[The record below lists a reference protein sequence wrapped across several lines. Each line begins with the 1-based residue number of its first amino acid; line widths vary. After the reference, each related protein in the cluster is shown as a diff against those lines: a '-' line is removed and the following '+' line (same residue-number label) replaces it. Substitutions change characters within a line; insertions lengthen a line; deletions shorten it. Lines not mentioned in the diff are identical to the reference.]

1 VFQAV
6 SYLGVP
12 LMDPAGTDLGHL
24 AVLDSRPMPKE
35 PRLISL
41 FQIFANRAAAEHQ
54 RLRAEA
60 ATRERETRQ
69 TANQGELRCPSIGL
83 IESELFGHEKVGIT
97 QKVNGVEVARLFETI
112 AAIKQAP
119 NLADFEFRL
128 GNKWINGARNRSLI
142 ANFYGVGQEN
152 KHHPEFVLD
161 TDEPPLLQAD
171 VPPNVYASSG
181 WLGPGQRLQ
190 M

>member
-1 VFQAV
+1 
-6 SYLGVP
+6 
-12 LMDPAGTDLGHL
+12 M
-24 AVLDSRPMPKE
+24 
-35 PRLISL
+35 
-41 FQIFANRAAAEHQ
+41 NCAA
-54 RLRAEA
+54 L
-60 ATRERETRQ
+60 
-69 TANQGELRCPSIGL
+69 PSGL

-97 QKVNGVEVARLFETI
+97 QKVNGVEVPRLFETI

-181 WLGPGQRLQ
+181 WLGPGQPLQ

>member
-1 VFQAV
+1 MFQAV

-12 LMDPAGTDLGHL
+12 LMDPAGTVLGHL

-60 ATRERETRQ
+60 ATREHETRQ

-97 QKVNGVEVARLFETI
+97 QKVNGVEVARLFETNG
-112 AAIKQAP
+112 AIKEAP